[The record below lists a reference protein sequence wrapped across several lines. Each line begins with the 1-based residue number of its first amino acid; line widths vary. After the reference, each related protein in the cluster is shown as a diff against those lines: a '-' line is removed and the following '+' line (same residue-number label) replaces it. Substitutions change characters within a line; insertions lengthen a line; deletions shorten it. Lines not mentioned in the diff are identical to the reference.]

1 MRVCHVSDVHGIND
15 NRIFYKECISLAEI
29 GYDVVLIAVGRSDIC
44 KGVLRIG
51 LKKYP
56 RLLRIIVG
64 PIMAYRAAIKIN
76 ADVYHLHDPELLTL
90 VPLFRWRK
98 KKIIFDSHEDYYQQ
112 IRIKKYIPAAL
123 RSPIA
128 KAYEKYQKKM
138 SQYLD
143 GFILPAESASIKI
156 DIPITIVG
164 NSPILN
170 TLQVSIPFA
179 DKSNSICYIGG
190 LTEDRGI
197 RWLIKASCQAGVK
210 LILAGPFE
218 SDDYY
223 RELRQMPEYSIVDYR
238 GCLDHSKI
246 KTILGESKIG
256 MAVLMNTG
264 QYANGKTLAT
274 KVMEYCQYGLPVILS
289 KTTYNQMMV
298 DKYHFGICVDDPT
311 DTKRYA
317 KAIRDLIDSSEQLE
331 SLGKNGRKLIE
342 TELNWR
348 NDFKNLERLYLK
360 NFN

>member
-1 MRVCHVSDVHGIND
+1 MRVCHVSDIHGIND

-64 PIMAYRAAIKIN
+64 PIKAYRAAIRVN

-90 VPLFRWRK
+90 VPLFRWHK
-98 KKIIFDSHEDYYQQ
+98 KRIIFDSHEDYYQQ

-123 RSPIA
+123 RNPIA
-128 KAYEKYQKKM
+128 KAYEKYQRGM
-138 SQYLD
+138 SRYLD
-143 GFILPAESASIKI
+143 GFILPAKSTSIKI

-170 TLQVSIPFA
+170 TPKAITPIA
-179 DKSNSICYIGG
+179 NKSNSICYVGG

-197 RWLIKASCQAGVK
+197 SWLIKAAYQANVK
-210 LILAGPFE
+210 LILAGSFQSE
-218 SDDYY
+218 NYHNQ
-223 RELRQMPEYSIVDYR
+223 LKQMLSYSIVDYR
-238 GCLDHSKI
+238 GCLDHNKI
-246 KTILGESKIG
+246 ESIFEESKIG

-264 QYANGKTLAT
+264 QYANGMTLAT

-289 KTTYNQMMV
+289 KTAYNQAMV

-311 DTKRYA
+311 DTTRYA
-317 KAIRDLIDSSEQLE
+317 KTIRNLIDSSEQLE
-331 SLGKNGRKLIE
+331 ILGKNGRKLIE
-342 TELNWR
+342 TKLNWQH
-348 NDFKNLERLYLK
+348 DFKNLMALYLK
-360 NFN
+360 LQL